1 MNRSRTHVI
10 VDRPF
15 DRALWILVEAFVREG
30 FVLKP
35 ADIST
40 PFRRTGRHRRR
51 NVLLKVTCPD
61 ALSKRLRLDRDV
73 AVLIAVDEVADA
85 QTSMTSTCVTSW
97 SQPHPA
103 LAAVADALE
112 SRVRRALG
120 VVSHPGVSR
129 VAAA

>member
-1 MNRSRTHVI
+1 MNGPRTRVI

-15 DRALWILVEAFVREG
+15 DRALWLLVEAFLAEG
-30 FVLKP
+30 CVLKP
-35 ADIST
+35 VDIST
-40 PFRRTGRHRRR
+40 PFRRTGRRR

-61 ALSKRLRLDRDV
+61 ALSKRLRLNRDV
-73 AVLIAVDEVADA
+73 AVLIALDDVADA
-85 QTSMTSTCVTSW
+85 QTVVTSTSVTSW

-112 SRVRRALG
+112 SRVQRALG
-120 VVSHPGVSR
+120 IVSYPGVSR

>member
-1 MNRSRTHVI
+1 MNGPRTRVI

-15 DRALWILVEAFVREG
+15 DRALWLLIEAFVAEG

-35 ADIST
+35 VDISA
-40 PFRRTGRHRRR
+40 PFRTGRHRRR

-73 AVLIAVDEVADA
+73 AVLIALDEVADA
-85 QTSMTSTCVTSW
+85 QTLVTSTSVTSW
-97 SQPHPA
+97 SRPHPA

-112 SRVRRALG
+112 SGVQRVLG